1 MSEEHARL
9 SPSAGER
16 WLACAVAPA
25 REAGFPDKSND
36 ASEEGTA
43 AHKLSELCLTQGV
56 SAYGPAMPK
65 AYEKWDNA
73 VFRDHVQTYLDLVRS
88 KLTDTSTL
96 FVEQRLQILPEFD
109 IFGTADAVIVDGHTL
124 RVIDLKFGQG
134 VLVDA
139 DDNAQLSL
147 YGWGAYNSLDWL
159 ASEDIAYIEVTIC
172 QPRRNNTVSKTFSA
186 DELKGW
192 IKENEPKAR
201 KAFRALATDAATPGA
216 HCKWCRAKGVC
227 KERAEYNLATAAFDF
242 DMVPDPDCK
251 PTDPTQISEEQL
263 VAIFK
268 RLPMFEKWLKDVEGE
283 VARRAHEH
291 PVAGLKWVA
300 GKNMRYITNPA
311 EAASMLEVAGINPYA
326 ERKLLGFGDLEKAA
340 KALGQKLNDL
350 IGKYI
355 DKRTSNPVL
364 VSDED
369 PRPAYNAAA
378 EDFKEELSNR
388 A

>member
-25 REAGFPDKSND
+25 REAGFPDQDND
-36 ASEEGTA
+36 ASAWGTA
-43 AHKLSELCLTQGV
+43 AHAMAAHCLIKEI
-56 SAYGPAMPK
+56 SAVAAPAH
-65 AYEKWDNA
+65 ADWDKWDG
-73 VFRDHVQTYLDLVRS
+73 VEMRDCVQHYIDHVRS

-378 EDFKEELSNR
+378 EDFKEELSNS

>member
-1 MSEEHARL
+1 MSEHARL

-56 SAYGPAMPK
+56 SAYGPAVPK

-216 HCKWCRAKGVC
+216 HCRWCRAKGVC

-242 DMVPDPDCK
+242 DMVADPDCK
-251 PTDPTQISEEQL
+251 PADPTQVTEEQL

-268 RLPMFEKWLKDVEGE
+268 RLPTFEKWLKDVEAE

-378 EDFKEELSNR
+378 EDFKEELSNS

>member
-1 MSEEHARL
+1 MSEHARL

-25 REAGFPDKSND
+25 REASFPDKSND

-56 SAYGPAMPK
+56 SAYGPAVPK

-186 DELKGW
+186 AELKGW

-216 HCKWCRAKGVC
+216 HCRWCRAKGVC

-242 DMVPDPDCK
+242 DMVADPDCK
-251 PTDPTQISEEQL
+251 PADPTQVTEEQL

-268 RLPMFEKWLKDVEGE
+268 RLPTFEKWLKDVEAE

-291 PVAGLKWVA
+291 PVQGLKWVA
-300 GKNMRYITNPA
+300 GKNMRYITDPA
-311 EAASMLEVAGINPYA
+311 AAASTLELVGIDPYA

-340 KALGQKLNDL
+340 KAIGQKLNDL

-378 EDFKEELSNR
+378 EDFKEELSNN